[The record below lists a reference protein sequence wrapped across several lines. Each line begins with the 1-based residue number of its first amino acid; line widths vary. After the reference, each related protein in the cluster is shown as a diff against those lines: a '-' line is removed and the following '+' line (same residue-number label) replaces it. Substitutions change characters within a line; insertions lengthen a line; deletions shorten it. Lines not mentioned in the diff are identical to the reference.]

1 MARRLPVLNQVR
13 AFEAA
18 ARHLSFKTAAEEL
31 GVTQAAVSHQIKALE
46 ETLGMRL
53 FVRRTRAV
61 DLTPEAARALPPLTA
76 ALDGIEAA
84 MLELGGTAMTGELTI
99 SVAPFY
105 GNRFLLPRL
114 PRFHAAHPGLT
125 VHPHL
130 SFALADLLR
139 DRLDGAIRFGAGN
152 WPGLESRLI
161 HRDCVG
167 PVCAPQMIGEAA
179 LPMDPAAI
187 RALPLATT
195 RQWRGEWAAWFT
207 ALDVPVDTSEP
218 RVEYDSRALAFD
230 AALSGNAVCLAD
242 IRLTG
247 AVEAAGHL
255 VRLHPFTLERE
266 QGIHAVWPAGKRT
279 DPRLT
284 AFADWLEDEA
294 RRAGQI
300 SAPPA
305 PC

>member
-13 AFEAA
+13 TFEAA

-46 ETLGMRL
+46 ETLGVRL

-61 DLTPEAARALPPLTA
+61 DLTPEAARALPHLTE
-76 ALDGIEAA
+76 ALDGVEAA
-84 MLELGGTAMTGELTI
+84 MLELGGTAMTGELAI

-114 PRFHAAHPGLT
+114 ARFQAAHPGLT
-125 VHPHL
+125 VRPHM
-130 SFALADLLR
+130 SFAQADLMR
-139 DRLDGAIRFGAGN
+139 EGLDGAIRFGAGA

-161 HRDCVG
+161 HSDCVG
-167 PVCAPQMIGEAA
+167 PVCAPQMIGDAA
-179 LPMDPAAI
+179 LPMEPAAI
-187 RALPLATT
+187 RRLPLATT
-195 RQWRGEWAAWFT
+195 RQWRGEWAAWFA
-207 ALDVPVDTSEP
+207 ALGASADISES
-218 RVEYDSRALAFD
+218 RVEYDGRALAFD

-247 AVEAAGHL
+247 AAEAAGQL
-255 VRLHPFTLERE
+255 VRLHPFTLERD

-279 DPRLT
+279 DPRMR
-284 AFADWLEDEA
+284 AFADWLESEA
-294 RRAGQI
+294 RDATNG
-300 SAPPA
+300 
-305 PC
+305 

>member
-18 ARHLSFKTAAEEL
+18 ARHRSFKTAADEL
-31 GVTQAAVSHQIKALE
+31 GVTQAAVSHQVKALE
-46 ETLGMRL
+46 ETLGLRL

-61 DLTPEAARALPPLTA
+61 DLTPEAARALPALTA

-84 MLELGGTAMTGELTI
+84 MLDLGGTAMTGDLAV

-114 PRFHAAHPGLT
+114 ARFHAAHPGLT
-125 VHPHL
+125 VRPRL
-130 SFALADLLR
+130 SFAQADLLR
-139 DRLDGAIRFGAGN
+139 EGLDGAIRFGTGA
-152 WPGLESRLI
+152 WPGLEGRLI

-167 PVCAPQMIGEAA
+167 PVCAPQMVGDAA
-179 LPMDPAAI
+179 LPLDPGAI
-187 RALPLATT
+187 RRLPLATT
-195 RQWRGEWAAWFT
+195 RQWRGEWAAWFA
-207 ALDVPVDTSEP
+207 ALGEGDAAPDGLIEH
-218 RVEYDSRALAFD
+218 DSRALAFD

-247 AVEAAGHL
+247 AAEAAGQL
-255 VRLHPFTLERE
+255 LRLHPFTLERA
-266 QGIHAVWPAGKRT
+266 QGIHAVWPAGKRP
-279 DPRLT
+279 DPRMT

-294 RRAGQI
+294 RAAAR
-300 SAPPA
+300 
-305 PC
+305 

>member
-13 AFEAA
+13 TFEAA

-46 ETLGMRL
+46 ETLGVRL

-61 DLTPEAARALPPLTA
+61 DLTPEAARALPHLTE
-76 ALDGIEAA
+76 ALDGVEAA
-84 MLELGGTAMTGELTI
+84 MLELGGTAMTGELAI

-114 PRFHAAHPGLT
+114 ARFQAAHPGLT
-125 VHPHL
+125 VRPQL
-130 SFALADLLR
+130 SFAQADLMR
-139 DRLDGAIRFGAGN
+139 EGLDGAIRFGAGA

-161 HRDCVG
+161 HSDCVG
-167 PVCAPQMIGEAA
+167 PVCAPQMIGDAA
-179 LPMDPAAI
+179 LPMEPAAI
-187 RALPLATT
+187 RRLPLATT
-195 RQWRGEWAAWFT
+195 RQWRGEWAAWFA
-207 ALDVPVDTSEP
+207 ALGASADISES
-218 RVEYDSRALAFD
+218 RVEYDGRALAFD

-247 AVEAAGHL
+247 AAEAAGQL
-255 VRLHPFTLERE
+255 VRLHPFTLERD

-279 DPRLT
+279 DPRML
-284 AFADWLEDEA
+284 AFADWLESEA
-294 RRAGQI
+294 RAATNG
-300 SAPPA
+300 
-305 PC
+305 

>member
-1 MARRLPVLNQVR
+1 VLNQVR

-18 ARHLSFKTAAEEL
+18 ARNLSFKTAAEEL

-76 ALDGIEAA
+76 AFDGIEAA
-84 MLELGGTAMTGELTI
+84 MLELGGTAMTGELAI

-114 PRFHAAHPGLT
+114 ARFHAAHPGLT

-130 SFALADLLR
+130 SFALADLAR
-139 DRLDGAIRFGAGN
+139 DRLDGAIRFGVGN

-167 PVCAPQMIGEAA
+167 PVCAPQMVGDVPI
-179 LPMDPAAI
+179 PMMPADI
-187 RALPLATT
+187 LHLPLATT
-195 RQWRGEWAAWFT
+195 RHWRGEWTAWFA
-207 ALDVPVDTSEP
+207 ALGVAAGAPEARIEHDN
-218 RVEYDSRALAFD
+218 RALAFD

-247 AVEAAGHL
+247 AAEAAGHL
-255 VRLHPFTLERE
+255 VRLHPFTLERSH
-266 QGIHAVWPAGKRT
+266 GIYAVWPAGKRP
-279 DPRLT
+279 DPRMT
-284 AFADWLEDEA
+284 AFADWLEEEA
-294 RRAGQI
+294 RAAARGGA
-300 SAPPA
+300 A
-305 PC
+305 